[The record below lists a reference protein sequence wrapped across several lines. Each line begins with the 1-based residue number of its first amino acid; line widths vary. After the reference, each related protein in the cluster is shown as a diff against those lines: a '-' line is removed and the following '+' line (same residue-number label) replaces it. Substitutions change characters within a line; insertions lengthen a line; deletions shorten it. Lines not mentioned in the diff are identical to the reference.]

1 VTYREP
7 ARTTTRRIRI
17 RRIRVA
23 GLLVVI
29 AAIAA
34 GLGYRSLASSS
45 STAASPI
52 DVLRSEHRGALGE
65 ALPSTVWPAHGQ
77 AAVQIGQSQVQAG
90 PNQHAAAIASVAK
103 VMTAYLVLRDHPL
116 RPGQDGPTITLT
128 DADVADTDRRR
139 RRQESVVSIAA
150 GEQLTERQALQAL
163 LLPSAN
169 NIAAVLARWD
179 AGSADRF
186 VARMNATGRSL
197 GMTHT
202 RYTDPSG
209 YDDATVST
217 AADQVRIVDRAMRLP
232 VFASIVAT
240 PSATLP
246 VAGTVHNT
254 NTLLGHNGFVG
265 VKTGST
271 AAAGGCFAFRAIR
284 WIDGKRT
291 KITGV
296 VLGQPGHNQI
306 AAGLAAADA
315 MVDRIASQRLSP
327 EWPAQRPAEPG
338 APGDRG
344 RGTGRL
350 AERGIT
356 TGATRGFVECETP
369 EQICLANELERSLR
383 EEARRCGRY
392 GQRVLDGLL
401 GGETSSKIA
410 VAAGVS
416 ITTVSRTMRRLRD
429 TVVELGYRKPA

>member
-7 ARTTTRRIRI
+7 ARTTNRRIRI
-17 RRIRVA
+17 RWIRVA

-34 GLGYRSLASSS
+34 LGHQLLASSP
-45 STAASPI
+45 STAAAPI
-52 DVLRSEHRGALGE
+52 DVPRSEHRAALGE
-65 ALPSTVWPAHGQ
+65 ALPRTVWPVDGQ
-77 AAVQIGQSQVQAG
+77 AAVRIGPSQVQAG
-90 PNQHAAAIASVAK
+90 PNQHPAAIASVAK
-103 VMTAYLVLRDHPL
+103 VMTAYLVLLDHPL

-139 RRQESVVSIAA
+139 GQRESVVSIAA
-150 GEQLTERQALQAL
+150 GEQLTERQALHAL

-179 AGSADRF
+179 AGSVDRF
-186 VARMNATGRSL
+186 VARMNAAARSL

-254 NTLLGHNGFVG
+254 NTLLGYDGFVG

-271 AAAGGCFAFRAIR
+271 AAAGGCFAFRAVR

-291 KITGV
+291 TITGV
-296 VLGQPGHNQI
+296 VLGQAGPDQV
-306 AAGLAAADA
+306 AAGLAAADT
-315 MVDRIASQRLSP
+315 MVDRIAGHRATPDLGPRTLPPLTAPGSQR
-327 EWPAQRPAEPG
+327 
-338 APGDRG
+338 
-344 RGTGRL
+344 
-350 AERGIT
+350 
-356 TGATRGFVECETP
+356 
-369 EQICLANELERSLR
+369 
-383 EEARRCGRY
+383 
-392 GQRVLDGLL
+392 
-401 GGETSSKIA
+401 
-410 VAAGVS
+410 
-416 ITTVSRTMRRLRD
+416 
-429 TVVELGYRKPA
+429 

>member
-1 VTYREP
+1 MSSAYRKRDTCRQHHAALNGGMTYSEP

-17 RRIRVA
+17 RWIRVA
-23 GLLVVI
+23 GLLVVV

-34 GLGYRSLASSS
+34 FGSQLRASSS
-45 STAASPI
+45 STAASRI
-52 DVLRSEHRGALGE
+52 DVVRSRGVLGE
-65 ALPSTVWPAHGQ
+65 AVPSTVWPADGQ
-77 AAVQIGQSQVQAG
+77 AAFVQAGQSHVQAG

-116 RPGQDGPTITLT
+116 RLGQDGPTITLT

-139 RRQESVVSIAA
+139 GQKESVVSIAA

-186 VARMNATGRSL
+186 VARMNATARSL

-246 VAGTVHNT
+246 VVGTVHNT
-254 NTLLGHNGFVG
+254 NTLLGRNGFVG
-265 VKTGST
+265 VKTGSDD
-271 AAAGGCFAFRAIR
+271 AAGGCFAFRAIR

-291 KITGV
+291 TITGV
-296 VLGQPGHNQI
+296 VLGQPGHDQI

-315 MVDRIASQRLSP
+315 MVDRIAGHSRRQERAMPDLRPTSRSQRPPRSQLP
-327 EWPAQRPAEPG
+327 LLLLRP
-338 APGDRG
+338 
-344 RGTGRL
+344 
-350 AERGIT
+350 
-356 TGATRGFVECETP
+356 
-369 EQICLANELERSLR
+369 S
-383 EEARRCGRY
+383 
-392 GQRVLDGLL
+392 
-401 GGETSSKIA
+401 
-410 VAAGVS
+410 
-416 ITTVSRTMRRLRD
+416 
-429 TVVELGYRKPA
+429 

>member
-1 VTYREP
+1 MTYSEP
-7 ARTTTRRIRI
+7 TRTTTRRI

-34 GLGYRSLASSS
+34 ALGHQLLASSS
-45 STAASPI
+45 PRAASPI

-65 ALPSTVWPAHGQ
+65 AVPSSVWPAYGQ
-77 AAVQIGQSQVQAG
+77 AAFVQTGQSQVQAG
-90 PNQHAAAIASVAK
+90 PNQHVAAIASVAK

-116 RPGQDGPTITLT
+116 RPGEDGPTIALT
-128 DADVADTDRRR
+128 AADVADTDRRR
-139 RRQESVVSIAA
+139 RHGESVVSIAA
-150 GEQLTERQALQAL
+150 GEQLTERQALDAL

-169 NIAAVLARWD
+169 NIAVVLARWD

-186 VARMNATGRSL
+186 VARMNTTARSL

-246 VAGTVHNT
+246 VADTVHNT

-271 AAAGGCFAFRAIR
+271 DAAGGCFAFRAIR

-291 KITGV
+291 AITGV
-296 VLGQPGHNQI
+296 VLGQPGHNQS

-315 MVDRIASQRLSP
+315 MVGRIAGQRL
-327 EWPAQRPAEPG
+327 QHRPPR
-338 APGDRG
+338 PRH
-344 RGTGRL
+344 
-350 AERGIT
+350 
-356 TGATRGFVECETP
+356 
-369 EQICLANELERSLR
+369 
-383 EEARRCGRY
+383 
-392 GQRVLDGLL
+392 
-401 GGETSSKIA
+401 
-410 VAAGVS
+410 
-416 ITTVSRTMRRLRD
+416 SRTYRRRD
-429 TVVELGYRKPA
+429 RQQPPSPTMHVPGW

>member
-1 VTYREP
+1 MAYSRP
-7 ARTTTRRIRI
+7 ARTTTRRVRI
-17 RRIRVA
+17 RWIRVA

-34 GLGYRSLASSS
+34 LGYQLLASSS
-45 STAASPI
+45 PTAATPI
-52 DVLRSEHRGALGE
+52 DVFRSEHRGALGE
-65 ALPSTVWPAHGQ
+65 PLPSTVWPAYGQ
-77 AAVQIGQSQVQAG
+77 AAFVQTGQSQVQAG

-128 DADVADTDRRR
+128 DADVADTDRRS
-139 RRQESVVSIAA
+139 RQEESVVSIAA
-150 GEQLTERQALQAL
+150 GEQLTELQALQAL

-179 AGSADRF
+179 AGSEGRF
-186 VARMNATGRSL
+186 VARMNATARSL
-197 GMTHT
+197 GMTRT

-217 AADQVRIVDRAMRLP
+217 AADQVRIIDRAMRLP

-246 VAGTVHNT
+246 FAGTVHNT

-284 WIDGKRT
+284 WIDNKRT
-291 KITGV
+291 TITGV
-296 VLGQPGHNQI
+296 VLGQPGHERI

-315 MVDRIASQRLSP
+315 MVDRIAGQ
-327 EWPAQRPAEPG
+327 PAMPDPQQPSL
-338 APGDRG
+338 APG
-344 RGTGRL
+344 
-350 AERGIT
+350 
-356 TGATRGFVECETP
+356 TP
-369 EQICLANELERSLR
+369 PSH
-383 EEARRCGRY
+383 
-392 GQRVLDGLL
+392 
-401 GGETSSKIA
+401 
-410 VAAGVS
+410 
-416 ITTVSRTMRRLRD
+416 RLRLPPMHAD
-429 TVVELGYRKPA
+429 PTHGPRMQR